1 MVWKHEE
8 CETKRLPVRK
18 YSFLDSFLFGFVYKI
33 FAVTIEYHCFNWKD
47 VSASNVDMFEKEQ
60 LYPQFFLVCVRCLQ
74 RIRLFAL
81 LTAENGNGAGV

>member
-47 VSASNVDMFEKEQ
+47 VSASNVEMFEK
-60 LYPQFFLVCVRCLQ
+60 
-74 RIRLFAL
+74 
-81 LTAENGNGAGV
+81 

>member
-18 YSFLDSFLFGFVYKI
+18 YSFLDSFLFCFVYKI

-47 VSASNVDMFEKEQ
+47 VSASNVDMFEK
-60 LYPQFFLVCVRCLQ
+60 
-74 RIRLFAL
+74 
-81 LTAENGNGAGV
+81 